1 VIEEPEGP
9 KPQRSRWV
17 VAMLVISPVW
27 LVVSAIFGLWKYQHD
42 ATKEEVFEPSKFTTP
57 VKADQLAD
65 DMRKLVEIIGPR
77 NLASDDGKRG
87 LKRAASM
94 IQGSLG
100 PGNAGYRVELVK
112 HVGGSGFEWPVIVV
126 TLPGGGGQPLWVVT
140 GYDTLGIGV
149 EANSSGVASVLSLAR
164 AVAGAKPLR
173 PIKFAFL
180 PHAYDADA
188 PVLPL
193 LDQFSSAMGKPHLVL
208 VVEAMGAKGELLVSS
223 RELEALKQP
232 AFEKWA
238 TIVGAEA
245 ICLDDDVDLA
255 SALFE
260 LNQPAVRV
268 ATRRVVAAGEVD
280 DQMPDPSHHAAA
292 TKALAELVMELAK

>member
-1 VIEEPEGP
+1 VIEEPEDS
-9 KPQRSRWV
+9 KPRRSRWV
-17 VAMLVISPVW
+17 VAMLVIFPLW
-27 LVVSAIFGLWKYQHD
+27 LVVSAIFGLWKYHHD
-42 ATKEEVFEPSKFTTP
+42 SKKVEVIEPSKFTTP
-57 VKADQLAD
+57 IKAARLAD
-65 DMRKLVEIIGPR
+65 DMRKFVEIIGVR
-77 NLASDDGKRG
+77 NVTSDEGKRG

-100 PGNAGYRVELVK
+100 PGNAGYRVELEK
-112 HVGGSGFEWPVIVV
+112 GIGDSGMGWPVIVV

-149 EANSSGVASVLSLAR
+149 EANSSGVASVLSVAR
-164 AVAGAKPLR
+164 AVAGEKPLR

-180 PHAYDADA
+180 PHVYDADA

-193 LDQFSSAMGKPHLVL
+193 LDQFSRSMGKPDLVL

-223 RELEALKQP
+223 RELEALKRP
-232 AFEKWA
+232 FFEKWG

-245 ICLDDDVDLA
+245 ICLEDDFDLA

-260 LNQPAVRV
+260 LNQPAIRV
-268 ATRRVVAAGEVD
+268 ATRRVVTAGEVD
-280 DQMPDPSHHAAA
+280 DQMPDPAQHAAA
-292 TKALAELVMELAK
+292 TRALAELVMDLAK